1 MKDDKIVIGQ
11 LKSLLAKKA
20 KISERQAAQFVEALF
35 QQISVGLQQDGQ
47 VKISGLGTFKIQ
59 WNEPRKS
66 VDVNTGNEI
75 VIDGYNK
82 VTFSPEASIKTLVN
96 EPYANLEPQ
105 IIDENGNPIEQPK
118 NDPLQKLSDEA
129 DNIMLLIAD
138 LKKMDNQQN
147 TNEQQ
152 EEPKQEKEKQE
163 EPKQEEPKQEEPK
176 QEEPKQEEPKQEEPK
191 QEETEQE
198 EPKQEEPKQEEPKQ
212 EEGKQDKDTENI
224 IPPEVKPAKK
234 TRNKKRLVVEIII
247 ATILLLA
254 VVGYFVFQAE
264 IDSFVKNKIEQ
275 YKATYSEATQEE
287 AQEETKAE
295 ENQLIVDT
303 TTIDTISA
311 NSADTVEK
319 VLISE
324 GTAQPIEDEDT
335 VFIEPNESDFPA
347 KQDVR
352 YDTIKHGVTLA
363 ALARKYYNGQSDFW
377 VFIYEANRDQLTAP
391 NSARLGMKLII
402 PYIDADSPERQQEA
416 KEKVQQYKTKK

>member
-1 MKDDKIVIGQ
+1 MKDDKIGIGQ

-105 IIDENGNPIEQPK
+105 IIDENGNPIDQPK

-152 EEPKQEKEKQE
+152 EEPKQE

-176 QEEPKQEEPKQEEPK
+176 QEEPKQEEPKQ
-191 QEETEQE
+191 
-198 EPKQEEPKQEEPKQ
+198 
-212 EEGKQDKDTENI
+212 
-224 IPPEVKPAKK
+224 
-234 TRNKKRLVVEIII
+234 
-247 ATILLLA
+247 
-254 VVGYFVFQAE
+254 
-264 IDSFVKNKIEQ
+264 
-275 YKATYSEATQEE
+275 
-287 AQEETKAE
+287 
-295 ENQLIVDT
+295 
-303 TTIDTISA
+303 
-311 NSADTVEK
+311 
-319 VLISE
+319 
-324 GTAQPIEDEDT
+324 
-335 VFIEPNESDFPA
+335 
-347 KQDVR
+347 
-352 YDTIKHGVTLA
+352 
-363 ALARKYYNGQSDFW
+363 
-377 VFIYEANRDQLTAP
+377 
-391 NSARLGMKLII
+391 
-402 PYIDADSPERQQEA
+402 
-416 KEKVQQYKTKK
+416 